1 LNECN
6 LSAILLEQ
14 SAHCVTMAAIKH
26 LLLAT
31 VGLASPLLQQQ
42 HCVGCESGDQT
53 ALLQSH
59 LSRKSEISTS
69 DHHALSFPK
78 ISQLKDPRTRKA
90 ALIELQQTAVHFAH
104 MDRSGVTD
112 LVVQLCTDA
121 AGMLNMTLYD
131 TVLVEHNF
139 DQSSLDSLLA
149 KFDYYA
155 ANHSQLSD
163 TMTNSL
169 LAAQENVTLSR
180 ETLSQCRETQN
191 TLCLDVLNCTEWI
204 ENECVCPVENHPL
217 AETSKIWCK
226 VDQTDNVVQDR
237 YCNDNGVLV
246 DEEHRTDAWR
256 IATGEVFQTYSEAL
270 DEALALQDECGHV
283 TEQCNNYTEKTVSK
297 STECNV
303 LEQDFQVKSCD
314 FRRTFLSDIDA
325 YDASYLINTQNLA
338 DGNNAVL
345 PREADRKV
353 EWEVLNR
360 VICLLLSLTHNKT
373 DDDGNV
379 IHGLLNQ
386 TESQDEIQGCW
397 DMFVNV
403 DHLDILYPQPPLQ
416 LGWPDLPPKPCTSE
430 FFENQSLGDPESCD
444 IANQDELGDVFKGTK
459 YHCFCNIEG
468 TNISSPMIISNFL
481 LGDVLGN
488 SDITAEQNQWSLFTS
503 DNNKLCEGVITGE
516 SSAPSGSFGDLSQL
530 VPQEEGSDSAV
541 ITKFVFAYPS
551 APEPSFC
558 QDAYTTGLT
567 RNQWFCCKGGFIFQD
582 ADGQVLNAYE
592 MLPWYTTRPIN
603 TDSSVGE
610 VLDLEFEAREFAALV
625 PCANIGC
632 ELRDRPSVFS
642 YGLGSDASN
651 FCWTT
656 TADGC
661 FGGCLAWETSDPSQC
676 HTVRLLRG
684 IYDTPV
690 VT

>member
-31 VGLASPLLQQQ
+31 VGIASPLLQQQ

-69 DHHALSFPK
+69 DHHALTFPK

-131 TVLVEHNF
+131 TVLVEHNV
-139 DQSSLDSLLA
+139 DQITLDSLLA
-149 KFDYYA
+149 QFDYYT
-155 ANHSQLSD
+155 ANHSQLSA

-169 LAAQENVTLSR
+169 HAAQENVTLSR
-180 ETLSQCRETQN
+180 ETLSQCRELQDA
-191 TLCLDVLNCTEWI
+191 LCLDVINCTQWI
-204 ENECVCPVENHPL
+204 ENECVCPVENHPF
-217 AETSKIWCK
+217 ADRKIWCK
-226 VDQTDNVVQDR
+226 VDEADNVVQER
-237 YCNDNGVLV
+237 YCNDAGVV
-246 DEEHRTDAWR
+246 VNEEHRTDAWR
-256 IATGEVFQTYSEAL
+256 IATGQVFETYSEAL
-270 DEALALQDECGHV
+270 DEALALQEECEHV
-283 TEQCNNYTEKTVSK
+283 TEQCNNYTEITVSK

-314 FRRTFLSDIDA
+314 FRRTFLSDIEA
-325 YDASYLINTQNLA
+325 YDASYENNKKNLA
-338 DGNNAVL
+338 EGNNAVL

-360 VICLLLSLTHNKT
+360 VICLLMSLTHNKT

-386 TESQDEIQGCW
+386 TESQNEIQGCW

-403 DHLDILYPQPPLQ
+403 DHLDIRYPQPPDQ
-416 LGWPDLPPKPCTSE
+416 LGWPDLSPKPCTSE
-430 FFENQSLGDPESCD
+430 FFENQSLGDPDSCD
-444 IANQDELGDVFKGTK
+444 IVNQDELGDVFKGTT

-481 LGDVLGN
+481 LADVLGN
-488 SDITAEQNQWSLFTS
+488 SDITTDQNQWALFTS
-503 DNNKLCEGVITGE
+503 DNEKLCEGVITNE
-516 SSAPSGSFGDLSQL
+516 SSASFADSFVDLSQL
-530 VPQEEGSDSAV
+530 VPQEEGSDSA

-551 APEPSFC
+551 APEQSFC
-558 QDAYTTGLT
+558 QNAYTTGLT

-582 ADGQVLNAYE
+582 AEGQVLNAYE

-610 VLDLEFEAREFAALV
+610 VLDLEFEARELAADV
-625 PCANIGC
+625 PCANVGC

-642 YGLGSDASN
+642 YGLGSDATK

-661 FGGCLAWETSDPSQC
+661 SGGCLAWEAPNFSGGC
-676 HTVRLLRG
+676 LTVRLLRG
-684 IYDTPV
+684 IYDPPAV
-690 VT
+690 P